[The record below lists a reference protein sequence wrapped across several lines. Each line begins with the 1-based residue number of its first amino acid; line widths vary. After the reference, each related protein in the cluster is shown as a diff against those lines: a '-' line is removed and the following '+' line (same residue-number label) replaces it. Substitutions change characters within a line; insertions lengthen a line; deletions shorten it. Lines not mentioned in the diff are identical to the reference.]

1 MVIWIKYTNK
11 FLLKK
16 YLYNQKIIV
25 YSNHTNQN
33 LEKMKL
39 SLVIALF
46 CVTFGYAAPLNSNPT
61 NEKEKNKKENK
72 EGTNVN
78 SLVSRNFHSIKKW
91 KMTIEYSNGDIISKT
106 IEISEK
112 ASSSAMELAFVEA
125 EKYIKTLK
133 KVKSYHVSP
142 VSANSFV
149 LLAGGK

>member
-1 MVIWIKYTNK
+1 
-11 FLLKK
+11 
-16 YLYNQKIIV
+16 
-25 YSNHTNQN
+25 
-33 LEKMKL
+33 MKL
-39 SLVIALF
+39 SLLIALF
-46 CVTFGYAAPLNSNPT
+46 CVTFGYAAPLHSNPT

-72 EGTNVN
+72 EDTNSN

-106 IEISEK
+106 IEINEK
-112 ASSSAMELAFVEA
+112 ASSSAMELAFEET

-133 KVKSYHVSP
+133 KVKSYRVSP